1 LQILIILSF
10 DHVVGKLGADN
21 FTQALMET
29 LMHERGLTTDLI
41 GKKLMIFGA
50 DGVSIYQAIKS
61 GVT

>member
-1 LQILIILSF
+1 
-10 DHVVGKLGADN
+10 VVGKLGADN